1 MTVFILIAAV
11 LVLIS
16 LFILVRPL
24 WQVRADTSARR
35 DEANLAIIRSQLAE
49 LDREFADG
57 TLGEEERE
65 AARTE
70 LQRRLLAEA
79 RPTAGGALDLR
90 PSHATAAGLMLLLPV
105 LAVGGYV
112 WLGKPQALDPAAVE
126 RPQAVTAAQIEGMVA
141 GLAKRLQDNP
151 GDTQGWL
158 MLARSYKALDR
169 LPEAAEAYA
178 KVEAEVNKNPDLLT
192 DYAEIL
198 GTIHQSFQ
206 GKPAQLVTQAIKLDP
221 QHPRG
226 LMLAGVA
233 AMEKG
238 DYKTTIM
245 YWERLLPLVEPGSEA
260 EAMIKGGLEKLR
272 QRPASA
278 NAK

>member
-1 MTVFILIAAV
+1 MTTFILCSAA

-16 LFILVRPL
+16 LVFLVRPL
-24 WQVRADTSARR
+24 WLARSDSSARR
-35 DEANLAIIRSQLAE
+35 DEANLAIIRSQMAE
-49 LDREFADG
+49 LEREFADG
-57 TLGEEERE
+57 SLGAEERD

-70 LQRRLLAEA
+70 LQRRLLSEA
-79 RPTAGGALDLR
+79 QPGTATTLDLR
-90 PSHATAAGLMLLLPV
+90 PSHATAAALMLLLPV
-105 LAVGGYV
+105 LAVGGYL

-126 RPQAVTAAQIEGMVA
+126 RPQQVTAAQIEGMVA

-198 GTIHQSFQ
+198 ATVHQSFQ
-206 GKPAQLVTQAIKLDP
+206 GKPAKLVEQAIKLDP

-226 LMLAGVA
+226 LLLAGVV
-233 AMEKG
+233 AMEKK

-245 YWERLLPLVEPGSEA
+245 YWERLLPLVAPGSEA

-272 QRPASA
+272 KPQSPA
-278 NAK
+278 K